1 MMPCVYGGNPMVGLY
16 EETKRVAANIPAV
29 GEKGD
34 YTLALFAEDYPEFYT
49 RSVNDDGVTVM
60 TPMLPVAIM
69 ERYVE
74 SANGTIIPSRWGGEW
89 RTAVGLYVAHLTA
102 LRMQTYADGG
112 TPTSVAVRSAS
123 TGAVKD
129 ATMGDTSL
137 SFDNTA
143 LTEGTAKWGA
153 WNLTKYGVQLSTM
166 ARMLG
171 ITGTFVI

>member
-1 MMPCVYGGNPMVGLY
+1 MMPFVYGGNPMVGLF
-16 EETKRVAANIPAV
+16 EETKKTAANIPAV

-34 YTLALFAEDYPEFYT
+34 YTLALFSEDYPEFFI
-49 RSVNDDGVTVM
+49 RSVDDEGETVS

-102 LRMQTYADGG
+102 LRMQTYTDGG
-112 TPTSVAVRSAS
+112 TPASVASNSVS
-123 TGAVKD
+123 TGAVKT
-129 ATMGDTSL
+129 ASMGDTSL
-137 SFDNTA
+137 SYDNSA

-153 WNLTKYGVQLSTM
+153 WNLTKYGNQLATM